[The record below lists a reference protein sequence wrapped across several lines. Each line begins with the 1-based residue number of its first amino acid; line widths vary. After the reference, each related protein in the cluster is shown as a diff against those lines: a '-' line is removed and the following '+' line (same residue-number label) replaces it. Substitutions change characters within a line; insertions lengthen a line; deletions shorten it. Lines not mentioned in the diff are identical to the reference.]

1 MNPSHSGLIPIPPM
15 SNASELSLLIDVRVD
30 DIKRLKV
37 VLRKKKNRLVGKLL
51 FRLTDELF

>member
-37 VLRKKKNRLVGKLL
+37 VLRKKNRLVGKLL

>member
-37 VLRKKKNRLVGKLL
+37 VLRKKKDWLGNYCL
-51 FRLTDELF
+51 D

>member
-15 SNASELSLLIDVRVD
+15 SNVSELSLLIDVRVD

-37 VLRKKKNRLVGKLL
+37 VLRKKKIDWLGNYCL
-51 FRLTDELF
+51 D

>member
-1 MNPSHSGLIPIPPM
+1 M

-37 VLRKKKNRLVGKLL
+37 VLRKKKKIGLGNYCL
-51 FRLTDELF
+51 D

>member
-1 MNPSHSGLIPIPPM
+1 MNRSHSGLIPIPPM

-37 VLRKKKNRLVGKLL
+37 VLRKKKKIGLGNYCL
-51 FRLTDELF
+51 D